1 MGQPPTGRLKS
12 VPLREAWENEAT
24 EFTPWLAQEE
34 HIKILGEE
42 LGLVLEVEA
51 QERHVGPFRADILC
65 KNTDD
70 RDSLV
75 LIENQLE
82 RTDHTHLGQLMTYA
96 SGLDAVAI
104 IWIAKQ
110 FTEEHRAT
118 LDWLNEITD
127 ERFNF
132 FGVELQL
139 FRIGNSPVAPHFRVV
154 SKPNNWSRSI
164 GLIDRQLTPTKQMQL
179 RFWTALKEH
188 AENCGT
194 SLRFQSPRPQNWTV
208 LGIGRANFW
217 IEATVKLSAGEVS
230 AGVVLQTPATK
241 ADFRQL
247 LSQKDAIEAEAG
259 EPFVWREMPEKMQS
273 RIELRRKAIPNDDS
287 TWPETFGW
295 FIAKL
300 ELIHR
305 VFGPRVRDLTLAD
318 PDNEE

>member
-1 MGQPPTGRLKS
+1 M
-12 VPLREAWENEAT
+12 NEAT
-24 EFTPWLAQEE
+24 EFTPWLAQEK

-51 QERHVGPFRADILC
+51 QERRVGPFRADILC

-82 RTDHTHLGQLMTYA
+82 QTDHTHLGQLLTYA
-96 SGLDAVAI
+96 SGLDAVTI

-139 FRIGNSPVAPHFRVV
+139 FRIGNSPVAPHFRVA
-154 SKPNNWSRSI
+154 SKPNNWSRNI
-164 GLIDRQLTPTKQMQL
+164 RRIEKINELTPTRQLQL
-179 RFWTALKEH
+179 RFWTALKEY
-188 AENCGT
+188 AENHGT
-194 SLRFQSPRPQNWTV
+194 SLRFQAPLGQNWANF
-208 LGIGRANFW
+208 GIGRTNFW
-217 IEATVKLSAGEVS
+217 IEATVKLNAGEVS

-241 ADFRQL
+241 ADFRQF
-247 LSQKDAIEAEAG
+247 LSQKDAIEAEVG
-259 EPFVWREMPEKMQS
+259 EPFVWREMPEKKQS
-273 RIELRRKAIPNDDS
+273 RIELRRQATPNDDS
-287 TWPETFGW
+287 TWPEIFEW
-295 FIAKL
+295 FMTKL

-305 VFGPRVRDLTLAD
+305 VFSPRVRDLTLAD
-318 PDNEE
+318 PDDEE